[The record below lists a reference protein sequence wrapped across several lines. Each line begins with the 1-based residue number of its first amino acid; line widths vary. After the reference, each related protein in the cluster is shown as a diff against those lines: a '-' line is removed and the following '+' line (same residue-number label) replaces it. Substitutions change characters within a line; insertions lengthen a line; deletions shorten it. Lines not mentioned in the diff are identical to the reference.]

1 LLLWLLL
8 LLLRQALLRS
18 CMSYSL
24 PVFGRLADV
33 LSRLDARVLEG
44 RAHMKL
50 TRRLHVLLIDLSI
63 LARRCVEICR
73 CSSAGSAACGLL
85 HAAPL
90 CFSTIQI
97 AQMV

>member
-1 LLLWLLL
+1 
-8 LLLRQALLRS
+8 
-18 CMSYSL
+18 MSYSL

-63 LARRCVEICR
+63 LARRCVR
-73 CSSAGSAACGLL
+73 
-85 HAAPL
+85 
-90 CFSTIQI
+90 
-97 AQMV
+97 M